1 MIRPPAVAGR
11 FYPKDP
17 EVLGVEIDS
26 LLASGTQQQKIRA
39 QACLVPHA
47 GYRYSGEVAGEVYS
61 RMEIPARVVL
71 LGPRHFPRGA
81 SFAILSDGA
90 WKTPL
95 GLAPIDH
102 PLAEKI
108 MRACRLLRED
118 SVAHESEHSL
128 EVQLPF
134 LQRLAPSFAFVPI
147 VIGSAQFADL
157 EELGHAIADVVGSE
171 LGPILLI
178 ASSDMNH
185 YESDAVTRVKD
196 RKAID
201 RILALDPR
209 GLFDTVRNEDISMCG
224 YGAAVAM
231 LTAVRHLAAKHAE
244 LVRYATS
251 GDVGGD
257 LQEVVGYAGII
268 IEAGSKSPKRENE
281 PA

>member
-1 MIRPPAVAGR
+1 MIRSPAVAGR
-11 FYPKDP
+11 FYPNEPARLNEELD
-17 EVLGVEIDS
+17 IF
-26 LLASGTQQQKIRA
+26 LAARAPAERIRA

-47 GYRYSGEVAGEVYS
+47 GYKYSGHVAGAVYS
-61 RMEIPARVVL
+61 RLEIPSRVIL

-81 SFAILSDGA
+81 PLAILSDGA
-90 WKTPL
+90 WQTPL
-95 GLAPIDH
+95 GLAPVDR

-108 MRACRLLRED
+108 MRACPLLRED
-118 SVAHESEHSL
+118 AIAHSGEHSL

-147 VIGSAQFADL
+147 VIGSVQYAEL
-157 EELGHAIADVVGSE
+157 EALGNAIAEVIGSE
-171 LGPILLI
+171 QEPVLVV

-185 YESDAVTRVKD
+185 YESDAITRVKD

-201 RILALDPR
+201 RILALEPR
-209 GLFDTVRNEDISMCG
+209 ALFDTVRDEDISMCG

-231 LTAVRHLAAKHAE
+231 LTAVRQMGATRAE

-251 GDVGGD
+251 GESSGD

-268 IEAGSKSPKRENE
+268 IP
-281 PA
+281 